1 MRAVLRRNGK
11 MNYPDIPFLAMAVHY
26 IVNHSMI
33 KNYHYNKN
41 TPIGKSLHG
50 LMLSMMAFMFAD
62 FIWGHLYKS
71 RMAVPGCVSAMLC
84 YILVAGTTFHW
95 VHFVA
100 RYLRDS
106 DVDPSGLRLAGSL
119 FVFLMAGM
127 LIVNCFVPVLFRFD
141 EAGNYHTEWGRTVAL
156 VFLSFLFLSGGII
169 VLVAHH
175 RAATEKKPHVAVGIS
190 GLVMAGMVLLQVFWP
205 LYPFY
210 TICCLLGSSILHTFV
225 VEKMREERRVELET
239 LLRREEE
246 QELELGSTRVLAYT
260 DQLTGVKNTHA
271 YDETERNAAQRI
283 ASGELKEFGLIV
295 FDMND
300 LKRTNDTKGHEA
312 GDDLIREASHMICS
326 YFKHSPVFRIG
337 GDEFVAYLEGEDFE
351 NRKELLDAFNR
362 RVEENLREGKVIV
375 ASGLSEFRP
384 GDDNGFRRVFERADR
399 RMYGRKSVLKAMKV

>member
-1 MRAVLRRNGK
+1 MH
-11 MNYPDIPFLAMAVHY
+11 YPDIPFLAMAVHY

-33 KNYHYNKN
+33 KNYHYNKS
-41 TPIGKSLHG
+41 TPIGKSLRG
-50 LMLSMMAFMFAD
+50 LMLCMLAFMLAD
-62 FIWGHLYKS
+62 FIWGHLYNS
-71 RMAVPGCVSAMLC
+71 HLVVPACVSVVIC
-84 YILVAGTTFHW
+84 FILMAGTAFHW

-100 RYLRDS
+100 QYLRDS
-106 DVDPSGLRLAGSL
+106 DVDASGLRLAGSL
-119 FVFLMAGM
+119 FVFLMAAV

-141 EAGNYHTEWGRTVAL
+141 AAGNYYPEWGRTAAL
-156 VFLSFLFLSGGII
+156 LLLFFLFQSGGGV
-169 VLVAHH
+169 VLIAHYT
-175 RAATEKKPHVAVGIS
+175 AATEKKPHVAVGIS

-210 TICCLLGSSILHTFV
+210 TMCCLLGSSVLHTFV
-225 VEKMREERRVELET
+225 VEEMREERRVELET

-246 QELELGSTRVLAYT
+246 KELELGSARVLAYT

-271 YDETERNAAQRI
+271 YIEAERDAEQRI

-295 FDMND
+295 FDLND

-312 GDDLIREASHMICS
+312 GDELIREASRTICDH
-326 YFKHSPVFRIG
+326 FKHSPVFRIG
-337 GDEFVAYLEGEDFE
+337 GDEFVAILEGEDFE
-351 NRKELLDAFNR
+351 NRKELLDDFNR
-362 RVEENLREGKVIV
+362 RIEENLREGRVIV